1 MPTPLI
7 ANIALFQRKLAGFPI
22 ATYQAGET
30 VLAAASTTGRLLILK
45 KGVVT
50 VLKEGVEIGTVR
62 EPGAVFGEISALL
75 DQPHTADVR
84 ALEASQ
90 FYVADA
96 ATLLRVDPIAL
107 LYVATVLARRLD
119 DANQALIELRRQ
131 VQAGWSPS
139 VIEKTA
145 DEIEELLGASSAHLG
160 YARYPYDLF
169 ASDRASG

>member
-22 ATYQAGET
+22 ATYQAGEI

-45 KGVVT
+45 KGVVA
-50 VLKEGVEIGTVR
+50 VLKEGVEISTVR

-84 ALEASQ
+84 ALATSQ

-96 ATLLRVDPIAL
+96 ATLLRVFDHF
-107 LYVATVLARRLD
+107 VAVASSVGGMAMPRVLAVLRLMTSLL
-119 DANQALIELRRQ
+119 AP
-131 VQAGWSPS
+131 AGS
-139 VIEKTA
+139 
-145 DEIEELLGASSAHLG
+145 GAFFCSEH
-160 YARYPYDLF
+160 
-169 ASDRASG
+169 

>member
-1 MPTPLI
+1 MPTPLTP
-7 ANIALFQRKLAGFPI
+7 NIALFQRKLAGFPI

-30 VLAAASTTGRLLILK
+30 VLAAASTSGRLLILK

-50 VLKEGVEIGTVR
+50 VLRGGVEIGTVR

-75 DQPHTADVR
+75 DQPHSADVR

-131 VQAGWSPS
+131 VQAGRPP

-145 DEIEELLGASSAHLG
+145 DEIEELLAASSAHLG

-169 ASDRASG
+169 ASDRSSS

>member
-1 MPTPLI
+1 ML
-7 ANIALFQRKLAGFPI
+7 R
-22 ATYQAGET
+22 
-30 VLAAASTTGRLLILK
+30 AASSTGRVLVLNR
-45 KGVVT
+45 GVVT

-75 DQPHTADVR
+75 DQPHAADVR

-90 FYVADA
+90 FYVADG

-131 VQAGWSPS
+131 VQAGRPPR

-145 DEIEELLGASSAHLG
+145 DEMEELLGASSADLG

-169 ASDRASG
+169 ASDRSSG